1 MNNLQILT
9 TQRLTILID
18 ETQQTLQELKEEV
31 IRREQLQQE
40 REVMHLDHHMKSA
53 ELNLT
58 HIKNFL
64 AYLID
69 DHKDK
74 K

>member
-9 TQRLTILID
+9 TQRLTKLID
-18 ETQQTLQELKEEV
+18 ETQQTLEELKQEV
-31 IRREQLQQE
+31 TRREQLHQE

-58 HIKNFL
+58 HIKSFL

-69 DHKDK
+69 DYQEK